1 MKLYLIFIWLA
12 LASQINL
19 SAQNYFSKVYE
30 SDTAS
35 ITFSAIISKENSL
48 YAIGRSQSAT
58 SNMCCNLLL
67 FHFDLN
73 GELISSIVLDSSYTR
88 MGVNHGGRGLVEI
101 SENGYLFSYS
111 KEEFNGGNTFDAY
124 IIRFN
129 LDGQVSWIN
138 NYGYNPGDPE
148 ALWSISPLGE
158 NYVLTGWNG
167 EGGIPES
174 YIWYL
179 MINSDGE
186 VLWEKIHYYN
196 DTYTLGIDGYVT
208 RDKEILLGGST
219 GPSLNETEVYYAKAD
234 SMGNIIWEFT
244 YGTEDQNDGQCFM
257 RPFYNENLI
266 MCGSTNGYYLYLRE
280 VSPQG
285 NLLHSI
291 PYQEGL
297 VYMGNFVNDFDYTSF
312 DVQFPLVIGHK
323 DFGSQINQ
331 MSIAYF
337 NKLLIRTYE
346 KELTIDPLYNNNI
359 NDFRKTPTDNGY
371 IACGWIDTYPNYS
384 KGWIMKMDSLGNTCN
399 GFPNCDTTMLIP
411 NTNTAIE
418 AIATH
423 HPLIL
428 SPNPVT
434 NELHYTIDCNDC
446 GIAEN
451 VLIEIYD
458 LTGKLIACDP
468 SPAMM
473 GDNTMDTSAWPSGM
487 YIIALSTDG
496 QMIHNQRLIKQ

>member
-1 MKLYLIFIWLA
+1 MKIGFLFIWLSF
-12 LASQINL
+12 ASQINL
-19 SAQNYFSKVYE
+19 SAQNYFCKVYE

-35 ITFSAIISKENSL
+35 ISFNCIFSVNNGYVVRGIAVSQIEPYLSHLMLFYFDNYGNIVNYKTLKSTTGRIGANFSGRSMLKTESGDYIISYGAEDEFMSNYYDAFIMKITSEGNIL
-48 YAIGRSQSAT
+48 WDIQLPVLVQNGRET
-58 SNMCCNLLL
+58 
-67 FHFDLN
+67 
-73 GELISSIVLDSSYTR
+73 
-88 MGVNHGGRGLVEI
+88 
-101 SENGYLFSYS
+101 
-111 KEEFNGGNTFDAY
+111 
-124 IIRFN
+124 
-129 LDGQVSWIN
+129 
-138 NYGYNPGDPE
+138 
-148 ALWSISPLGE
+148 LWSISPLGE

-167 EGGIPES
+167 EGGVPES

-179 MINSDGE
+179 MINGEGE
-186 VLWEKIHYYN
+186 VLWEQQHYYN

-219 GPSLNETEVYYAKAD
+219 GASLDETEVYYAKAD

-285 NLLHSI
+285 DLLNSI

-297 VYMGNFVNDFDYTSF
+297 IYMGNFVNDFDYTSF

-331 MSIAYF
+331 ISIAYF

-346 KELTIDPLYNNNI
+346 KELTIDSMYNNNI
-359 NDFRKTPTDNGY
+359 NDFRKTPNDNGY
-371 IACGWIDTYPNYS
+371 MACGWIDTYPNYS

-399 GFPNCDTTMLIP
+399 GFPNCDTTIFIP
-411 NTNTAIE
+411 NTAMVDLPIR
-418 AIATH
+418 H
-423 HPLIL
+423 QLIL
-428 SPNPVT
+428 SPNPVA
-434 NELHYTIDCNDC
+434 NELHYRIECNDC
-446 GIAEN
+446 SASEN

-458 LTGKLIACDP
+458 LTGKLIASDP
-468 SPAMM
+468 RPALME
-473 GDNTMDTSAWPSGM
+473 DNTMNTSAWPSGM
-487 YIIALSTDG
+487 YIINLVING
-496 QMIHNQRLIKQ
+496 QQIHSHRLFRK